1 VDSKLLLLALLAS
14 LTIIAPKVLSTLSN
28 AFMELTLLLK
38 LLVLPVPQVNI
49 AGLILVALMMV
60 KLEIVIT
67 LRVIFVELELTL
79 LSPLSLVLNSFNLD
93 LDNSKP
99 TTVLSFLVSTLKHL
113 VLLLVALL
121 ELSSLVTILALA

>member
-1 VDSKLLLLALLAS
+1 
-14 LTIIAPKVLSTLSN
+14 
-28 AFMELTLLLK
+28 MELMLLIK

-49 AGLILVALMMV
+49 AGLILVVLMMV

-67 LRVIFVELELTL
+67 LRVTFVELELTL
-79 LSPLSLVLNSFNLD
+79 LSPLSLVLNSSNLD

-99 TTVLSFLVSTLKHL
+99 TTVLSFLVFTLKHL

>member
-1 VDSKLLLLALLAS
+1 
-14 LTIIAPKVLSTLSN
+14 
-28 AFMELTLLLK
+28 MELTLLIK
-38 LLVLPVPQVNI
+38 LLVLPVPQVDI
-49 AGLILVALMMV
+49 AGLILVELMMV

-67 LRVIFVELELTL
+67 LRVTFVELELTL
-79 LSPLSLVLNSFNLD
+79 LSPLSLVLNSSNLD

-99 TTVLSFLVSTLKHL
+99 TTVLSFPVSTLKHL